1 MRISVPLACYCGA
14 MDIETTDDIH
24 EQLEDAFGAA
34 TSPSAFADAYRV
46 ERTLKRTPAE
56 VTELVWLRTAAGTEL
71 GPYVRKVISQGS
83 GLGCA
88 YVELFKL
95 QRQGMRFRQLPR
107 IIDCRES
114 GGSLEVL
121 LEYVKGR
128 TLAQVVADT
137 SPGDRDTLARELVPA
152 ICDAVS
158 ELHGALESPLV
169 HRDLTPS
176 NVICPDVRPC
186 SAASPR
192 SASRSCSVAGP
203 LSAARSRSA
212 AGSRPAASSCSA
224 AAPLSAAR
232 SCRPVLI
239 DFGIARVWREGE
251 EADTT
256 HFGTRSYAP
265 PEQYGFGQT
274 DVRSDVYALG
284 MLAFFC
290 LAGREATPA
299 DRECDFACAE
309 VSPAWRGVITK
320 ATSLDPDDR
329 YQSVAEMRDEL
340 PGAAD
345 GRLRMHFGRSG
356 DRSRSLAMT
365 LAEMRE
371 RYVSASVPSFWSVR
385 NVVVCLTAAIILFSC
400 AICLFDEKYY
410 VAGPLWLNVY
420 GFALFFPCM
429 VLVCGWVLLDKRW
442 LFANVGFLR
451 RWGRKRARAVS
462 VGVFVVAWL
471 LLIVFVGICKR

>member
-1 MRISVPLACYCGA
+1 
-14 MDIETTDDIH
+14 MDIETTDGIH
-24 EQLEDAFGAA
+24 EQLEGALGA
-34 TSPSAFADAYRV
+34 GLFSFASADAYRV

-71 GPYVRKVISQGS
+71 GPYVRKVISRES

-95 QRQGMRFRQLPR
+95 QRQGTRFRQLPR

-114 GGSLEVL
+114 AGSLEVL

-128 TLAQVVADT
+128 TLAQVVEDA
-137 SPGDRDTLARELVPA
+137 SPGDRDMLARELIPA

-176 NVICPDVRPC
+176 NVICPDVRSC

-192 SASRSCSVAGP
+192 PASRSC
-203 LSAARSRSA
+203 
-212 AGSRPAASSCSA
+212 C
-224 AAPLSAAR
+224 
-232 SCRPVLI
+232 PVLI

-284 MLAFFC
+284 MLTFFC
-290 LAGREATPA
+290 LTGREATPA

-309 VSPAWRGVITK
+309 VSPTWRGVITK

-329 YQSVAEMRDEL
+329 YQSVAEMRDAL
-340 PGAAD
+340 PGVAD
-345 GRLRMHFGRSG
+345 GRLCKHSGKPG

-365 LAEMRE
+365 LTEMRE
-371 RYVSASVPSFWSVR
+371 RYLSASVPSFWSAR
-385 NVVVCLTAAIILFSC
+385 NVLVCLAAAFILFAC

-442 LFANVGFLR
+442 LFANIGFLR
-451 RWGRKRARAVS
+451 RWGRKRARAVNA
-462 VGVFVVAWL
+462 GVFVVAWL
-471 LLIVFVGICKR
+471 LLIVFVGICRR

>member
-1 MRISVPLACYCGA
+1 
-14 MDIETTDDIH
+14 MDIETTDGIH
-24 EQLEDAFGAA
+24 EQLEGALGA
-34 TSPSAFADAYRV
+34 GLFSSASADAYRV

-71 GPYVRKVISQGS
+71 GPYVRKVISRES

-114 GGSLEVL
+114 ADSLEVL

-128 TLAQVVADT
+128 TLAQVVEDA
-137 SPGDRDTLARELVPA
+137 SPGDRDMLARELIPA

-176 NVICPDVRPC
+176 NVICPDVR
-186 SAASPR
+186 
-192 SASRSCSVAGP
+192 SC
-203 LSAARSRSA
+203 SA
-212 AGSRPAASSCSA
+212 AGSRPAARSCSA
-224 AAPLSAAR
+224 ASSGRAAS
-232 SCRPVLI
+232 SCCPVLI

-284 MLAFFC
+284 MLTFFC
-290 LAGREATPA
+290 LTGREATPA

-329 YQSVAEMRDEL
+329 YQSVAEMRDAL
-340 PGAAD
+340 PGVAD
-345 GRLRMHFGRSG
+345 GRLCKHSGRPE

-371 RYVSASVPSFWSVR
+371 RYLSASVPSFWSMW
-385 NVVVCLTAAIILFSC
+385 NVLVCLAAAIILFAC

-442 LFANVGFLR
+442 LFANVGVLR
-451 RWGRKRARAVS
+451 RCGRKRARAVS

-471 LLIVFVGICKR
+471 LLIVFVGICRR

>member
-1 MRISVPLACYCGA
+1 
-14 MDIETTDDIH
+14 MDIETTDGIH
-24 EQLEDAFGAA
+24 EQLEGALGA
-34 TSPSAFADAYRV
+34 GLFSSASADAYRV

-71 GPYVRKVISQGS
+71 GPYVRKVISRES

-114 GGSLEVL
+114 VGSLEVL
-121 LEYVKGR
+121 LEYVRGR
-128 TLAQVVADT
+128 TLAQVVAGA
-137 SPGDRDTLARELVPA
+137 SPAGRDMLARELIPA

-176 NVICPDVRPC
+176 NVICPDVR
-186 SAASPR
+186 
-192 SASRSCSVAGP
+192 SC
-203 LSAARSRSA
+203 SA
-212 AGSRPAASSCSA
+212 AGSRPAARSCSA
-224 AAPLSAAR
+224 AGSGRAAS
-232 SCRPVLI
+232 SCCPVLI

-284 MLAFFC
+284 MLTFFC
-290 LAGREATPA
+290 LTGREATPA

-329 YQSVAEMRDEL
+329 YQSVAEMRDAL

-356 DRSRSLAMT
+356 DRSRSLAMM

-371 RYVSASVPSFWSVR
+371 RYLSASVPSFWSMW
-385 NVVVCLTAAIILFSC
+385 NVLVCLTAAIILFSC
-400 AICLFDEKYY
+400 AICLLDEKYY
-410 VAGPLWLNVY
+410 IAAPLWLNVY

-442 LFANVGFLR
+442 LFANIGFLR

-462 VGVFVVAWL
+462 AGIFVVAWL
-471 LLIVFVGICKR
+471 LLVAFVGICRR

>member
-1 MRISVPLACYCGA
+1 

-24 EQLEDAFGAA
+24 EQLEDALGVAV
-34 TSPSAFADAYRV
+34 SPSASADAYRV

-71 GPYVRKVISQGS
+71 GPYVRKVISRES

-88 YVELFKL
+88 YIELFGL

-107 IIDCRES
+107 IVDCREND
-114 GGSLEVL
+114 GFLEVL

-137 SPGDRDTLARELVPA
+137 SPADRDMLARELIPA

-169 HRDLTPS
+169 HRDLTPN
-176 NVICPDVRPC
+176 NVVCPDVHLC
-186 SAASPR
+186 
-192 SASRSCSVAGP
+192 
-203 LSAARSRSA
+203 SA
-212 AGSRPAASSCSA
+212 AGSRPAARPCSSAS
-224 AAPLSAAR
+224 PLSATR
-232 SCRPVLI
+232 SCCPVLI

-290 LAGREATPA
+290 LTGREATPA
-299 DRECDFACAE
+299 DRECGFACAE

-329 YQSVAEMRDEL
+329 YQSVAEMRDAL
-340 PGAAD
+340 PGVAD
-345 GRLRMHFGRSG
+345 GRLRMHFGRPG

-365 LAEMRE
+365 LAEIRE
-371 RYVSASVPSFWSVR
+371 RYLSASVPSFWSVR
-385 NVVVCLTAAIILFSC
+385 NVLVCLAAAIILFAC

-410 VAGPLWLNVY
+410 VAGPFWLNVY

-442 LFANVGFLR
+442 LFANVGILR

-471 LLIVFVGICKR
+471 LLIVFVGICRR

>member
-1 MRISVPLACYCGA
+1 MRISVPLACYCGE
-14 MDIETTDDIH
+14 MDIETTDGIH
-24 EQLEDAFGAA
+24 EQLEGALGA
-34 TSPSAFADAYRV
+34 GLFSSAPADAYRV

-71 GPYVRKVISQGS
+71 GPYVRKVISRGS

-114 GGSLEVL
+114 AGSLEVL

-128 TLAQVVADT
+128 TLAQVVEDA
-137 SPGDRDTLARELVPA
+137 SPGDRDILARELIPA

-176 NVICPDVRPC
+176 NVICPDVRSC

-192 SASRSCSVAGP
+192 AASHSCS
-203 LSAARSRSA
+203 AASSGR
-212 AGSRPAASSCSA
+212 AASSC
-224 AAPLSAAR
+224 
-232 SCRPVLI
+232 CPVLI
-239 DFGIARVWREGE
+239 DFGIARMWHEGE

-290 LAGREATPA
+290 LTGREATPA
-299 DRECDFACAE
+299 DRECGFACAE
-309 VSPAWRGVITK
+309 VSPAWRSVITK

-329 YQSVAEMRDEL
+329 YQSAAEMRDAL
-340 PGAAD
+340 PGVAD
-345 GRLRMHFGRSG
+345 GRVGLQFGRSE

-371 RYVSASVPSFWSVR
+371 RNISASVPSFWSVR
-385 NVVVCLTAAIILFSC
+385 NVFVCLTATIILFAC

-410 VAGPLWLNVY
+410 IAGPFWLNVY

-442 LFANVGFLR
+442 LFANIGFLR

-462 VGVFVVAWL
+462 IGVFVVAWL
-471 LLIVFVGICKR
+471 LLVVFVGICRR

>member
-1 MRISVPLACYCGA
+1 
-14 MDIETTDDIH
+14 MDIETTDGIH
-24 EQLEDAFGAA
+24 EQLEGALGA
-34 TSPSAFADAYRV
+34 GLFSSAPADAYRV

-71 GPYVRKVISQGS
+71 GPYVRKVISRGS

-114 GGSLEVL
+114 AGSLEVL

-128 TLAQVVADT
+128 TLAQVVAGA
-137 SPGDRDTLARELVPA
+137 SPGDRDILARELIPA

-176 NVICPDVRPC
+176 NVICPDL
-186 SAASPR
+186 
-192 SASRSCSVAGP
+192 RSC
-203 LSAARSRSA
+203 SA
-212 AGSRPAASSCSA
+212 AGSGRAVSSC
-224 AAPLSAAR
+224 
-232 SCRPVLI
+232 CPVLI

-290 LAGREATPA
+290 LTGREATPA
-299 DRECDFACAE
+299 DRECGFACAE
-309 VSPAWRGVITK
+309 VSPAWRSVITK

-329 YQSVAEMRDEL
+329 YQSAAEMRDVL
-340 PGAAD
+340 PGVAD
-345 GRLRMHFGRSG
+345 GRLCKHSGKPG

-365 LAEMRE
+365 LTEMRE
-371 RYVSASVPSFWSVR
+371 RYLSASVPSFWSAR
-385 NVVVCLTAAIILFSC
+385 NVLVCLAAAFILFAC

-442 LFANVGFLR
+442 LFANVGILR

-471 LLIVFVGICKR
+471 LLIVFVGICRR

>member
-1 MRISVPLACYCGA
+1 
-14 MDIETTDDIH
+14 MDIETTDGIH
-24 EQLEDAFGAA
+24 EQLEGAFGAGLF
-34 TSPSAFADAYRV
+34 SSAPADAYRV

-107 IIDCRES
+107 IIDCLES

-128 TLAQVVADT
+128 TLAQVVAGA
-137 SPGDRDTLARELVPA
+137 SPGDRDMLARDLIPS

-176 NVICPDVRPC
+176 NVICPDVR
-186 SAASPR
+186 
-192 SASRSCSVAGP
+192 
-203 LSAARSRSA
+203 SRSA
-212 AGSRPAASSCSA
+212 ASSGRAASSC
-224 AAPLSAAR
+224 
-232 SCRPVLI
+232 CPVLI

-284 MLAFFC
+284 MLTFFC
-290 LAGREATPA
+290 LTGREATPV

-340 PGAAD
+340 PRAAD

-356 DRSRSLAMT
+356 NRSRSLAMT

-371 RYVSASVPSFWSVR
+371 RYVSASMPSFWSVR
-385 NVVVCLTAAIILFSC
+385 NVFVCLAAAIILFSC
-400 AICLFDEKYY
+400 AVCLFDEKYY

-442 LFANVGFLR
+442 LFSNIVFLR

-462 VGVFVVAWL
+462 AGVFVVAWL
-471 LLIVFVGICKR
+471 LLVVFVGICRR

>member
-1 MRISVPLACYCGA
+1 

-24 EQLEDAFGAA
+24 EQLEDALGAA
-34 TSPSAFADAYRV
+34 ASPSASADAYRV

-71 GPYVRKVISQGS
+71 GPYVRKVISRES
-83 GLGCA
+83 GLGRA
-88 YVELFKL
+88 YVELFRL
-95 QRQGMRFRQLPR
+95 QSQGMRFRQLPR
-107 IIDCRES
+107 IVDCRES
-114 GGSLEVL
+114 AGSLEVL

-137 SPGDRDTLARELVPA
+137 SPGDRDMLARELIPA

-169 HRDLTPS
+169 HRDLTPG
-176 NVICPDVRPC
+176 NVICPDVRSC

-192 SASRSCSVAGP
+192 P
-203 LSAARSRSA
+203 AARSYSA
-212 AGSRPAASSCSA
+212 ADSRPAACSRSAMSLSPAACSCSA
-224 AAPLSAAR
+224 ASPLSATR
-232 SCRPVLI
+232 SCCPVLI

-299 DRECDFACAE
+299 DRECCFACAE
-309 VSPAWRGVITK
+309 VSPAWRSVISK

-329 YQSVAEMRDEL
+329 YQSAAEMHDVL

-345 GRLRMHFGRSG
+345 GRLYKYSGRPE
-356 DRSRSLAMT
+356 DRSRSLAMAF
-365 LAEMRE
+365 AEMRE
-371 RYVSASVPSFWSVR
+371 RYLSASVPSFWSAR
-385 NVVVCLTAAIILFSC
+385 NVLVCLAAAIILFAC
-400 AICLFDEKYY
+400 AICLFDEKSY

-420 GFALFFPCM
+420 GLALFFPCM
-429 VLVCGWVLLDKRW
+429 VLVCGWALLDKRW
-442 LFANVGFLR
+442 LFANVGILR
-451 RWGRKRARAVS
+451 RCGRKRARAVS
-462 VGVFVVAWL
+462 AGVFVVAWL
-471 LLIVFVGICKR
+471 LLIVFVGICRW

>member
-1 MRISVPLACYCGA
+1 

-24 EQLEDAFGAA
+24 EQLEGALDAGLF
-34 TSPSAFADAYRV
+34 SSASADAYRV

-56 VTELVWLRTAAGTEL
+56 VTELVWLRTATGTEL
-71 GPYVRKVISQGS
+71 GPYVRKVISRES

-88 YVELFKL
+88 YVELFRL

-107 IIDCRES
+107 IVDCREND
-114 GGSLEVL
+114 GSLEVL

-137 SPGDRDTLARELVPA
+137 SPGDRDMLARELIPA

-176 NVICPDVRPC
+176 NVICPAARPC

-192 SASRSCSVAGP
+192 P
-203 LSAARSRSA
+203 
-212 AGSRPAASSCSA
+212 
-224 AAPLSAAR
+224 AAR
-232 SCRPVLI
+232 SCSPANSRPDARSCCPVLI

-274 DVRSDVYALG
+274 DARSDVYALG

-299 DRECDFACAE
+299 DRGCSFACAE
-309 VSPAWRGVITK
+309 VSPAWRSVITK

-329 YQSVAEMRDEL
+329 YQSAAEMRDAL
-340 PGAAD
+340 PGVAV
-345 GRLRMHFGRSG
+345 GRLCKHSGRPEG
-356 DRSRSLAMT
+356 RSRSLVMT

-371 RYVSASVPSFWSVR
+371 RYLSASVPSFWSAR
-385 NVVVCLTAAIILFSC
+385 NVLICLAAAIILFAC

-410 VAGPLWLNVY
+410 VAGPFWLNVY

-471 LLIVFVGICKR
+471 LLIVFVGICRR

>member
-1 MRISVPLACYCGA
+1 MRISVPLACYCGD
-14 MDIETTDDIH
+14 MDIETTDGIH
-24 EQLEDAFGAA
+24 EQLEGALGA
-34 TSPSAFADAYRV
+34 GLFSSAPADAYRV

-71 GPYVRKVISQGS
+71 GPYVRKVISRES

-88 YVELFKL
+88 YVELFGL
-95 QRQGMRFRQLPR
+95 QRQGVRFRQLPR
-107 IIDCRES
+107 IIDCCEN

-121 LEYVKGR
+121 LEYVERR
-128 TLAQVVADT
+128 TLAQVVEDAL
-137 SPGDRDTLARELVPA
+137 PGDRDMLARELIPA

-176 NVICPDVRPC
+176 NVICPDTRPRSAAGSC

-192 SASRSCSVAGP
+192 PASRSC
-203 LSAARSRSA
+203 
-212 AGSRPAASSCSA
+212 C
-224 AAPLSAAR
+224 
-232 SCRPVLI
+232 PVLI

-284 MLAFFC
+284 MLTFFC
-290 LAGREATPA
+290 LTGREAIPA

-329 YQSVAEMRDEL
+329 YQSVAEMRDAL
-340 PGAAD
+340 PGVAE
-345 GRLRMHFGRSG
+345 GRLYKHSG
-356 DRSRSLAMT
+356 KPGDWSRSLAMT
-365 LAEMRE
+365 LTEMRE
-371 RYVSASVPSFWSVR
+371 RYLSVSVSSFWSVR
-385 NVVVCLTAAIILFSC
+385 NVLVCLAAAIILFSC
-400 AICLFDEKYY
+400 AICLLDEKYY

-442 LFANVGFLR
+442 LFANIGFLR

-462 VGVFVVAWL
+462 VRVFVVAWL
-471 LLIVFVGICKR
+471 LLIVFVGICRR

>member
-1 MRISVPLACYCGA
+1 M
-14 MDIETTDDIH
+14 
-24 EQLEDAFGAA
+24 
-34 TSPSAFADAYRV
+34 
-46 ERTLKRTPAE
+46 
-56 VTELVWLRTAAGTEL
+56 
-71 GPYVRKVISQGS
+71 RKVISRES

-88 YVELFKL
+88 YVELFGL

-107 IIDCRES
+107 IIDCREN
-114 GGSLEVL
+114 GGSLDVL

-128 TLAQVVADT
+128 TLAQVVEDA
-137 SPGDRDTLARELVPA
+137 SPGDRDMLARELIPA

-176 NVICPDVRPC
+176 NIICPDVRSC

-192 SASRSCSVAGP
+192 AASHSCS
-203 LSAARSRSA
+203 AASSGR
-212 AGSRPAASSCSA
+212 AASSC
-224 AAPLSAAR
+224 
-232 SCRPVLI
+232 CPVLI
-239 DFGIARVWREGE
+239 DFGIARVWHEGE

-290 LAGREATPA
+290 LTGREATPA
-299 DRECDFACAE
+299 DRECGFACAE
-309 VSPAWRGVITK
+309 VSPAWRSVITK

-329 YQSVAEMRDEL
+329 YQSAAEMRDAL
-340 PGAAD
+340 PGVAD
-345 GRLRMHFGRSG
+345 GRLCMHFGRSE

-371 RYVSASVPSFWSVR
+371 RYISASVPSFWSVR
-385 NVVVCLTAAIILFSC
+385 NVFVCLTAAIILFAC

-410 VAGPLWLNVY
+410 IAGPLWLNVY

-442 LFANVGFLR
+442 LFANIGFLR

-462 VGVFVVAWL
+462 AGVFVVAWL
-471 LLIVFVGICKR
+471 LLVVFVGICRR

>member
-1 MRISVPLACYCGA
+1 MRISVPLARYCEDMG
-14 MDIETTDDIH
+14 IETTDGIH
-24 EQLEDAFGAA
+24 EQLEGALGA
-34 TSPSAFADAYRV
+34 GLFSSAPADAYRV

-71 GPYVRKVISQGS
+71 GPYVRKVISRGS

-114 GGSLEVL
+114 AGSLEVL

-128 TLAQVVADT
+128 TLAQVVAGA
-137 SPGDRDTLARELVPA
+137 SPGDRDMLARELIPA

-176 NVICPDVRPC
+176 NVICPDTRPRSAAGSC

-192 SASRSCSVAGP
+192 SAAG
-203 LSAARSRSA
+203 
-212 AGSRPAASSCSA
+212 SCSA
-224 AAPLSAAR
+224 ASPRPASR
-232 SCRPVLI
+232 SCCPVLI

-284 MLAFFC
+284 MLTFFC
-290 LAGREATPA
+290 LTGREATPA

-320 ATSLDPDDR
+320 ATSLDPNDR
-329 YQSVAEMRDEL
+329 YQSVAEMRDAL

-345 GRLRMHFGRSG
+345 GRLRMHFGRPG
-356 DRSRSLAMT
+356 DWSRSLAMT

-371 RYVSASVPSFWSVR
+371 RYISASVPSFWSAR
-385 NVVVCLTAAIILFSC
+385 NVLVCLAAAFVLFAC

-410 VAGPLWLNVY
+410 IAGPLWLNVY
-420 GFALFFPCM
+420 GLALFFPCM

-442 LFANVGFLR
+442 LFANIGFLR

-471 LLIVFVGICKR
+471 LLIVFVGICRR

>member
-1 MRISVPLACYCGA
+1 MRISVPLACYCGD

-24 EQLEDAFGAA
+24 EQLEDALGAA
-34 TSPSAFADAYRV
+34 VSPSASADAYRV

-71 GPYVRKVISQGS
+71 GPCVRKVISRES

-88 YVELFKL
+88 YIELFKL

-107 IIDCRES
+107 IVDCREND
-114 GGSLEVL
+114 GFLEVL

-137 SPGDRDTLARELVPA
+137 SPADRDMLARELIPA

-169 HRDLTPS
+169 HRDLTPN
-176 NVICPDVRPC
+176 NVVCPDVHLC
-186 SAASPR
+186 
-192 SASRSCSVAGP
+192 
-203 LSAARSRSA
+203 SA
-212 AGSRPAASSCSA
+212 AGSRPAARSCSA
-224 AAPLSAAR
+224 AGSRPAAR
-232 SCRPVLI
+232 QCCPVLI

-299 DRECDFACAE
+299 DRECGFACAE
-309 VSPAWRGVITK
+309 VSPAWRSVITK

-329 YQSVAEMRDEL
+329 YQSAAEMRDAL
-340 PGAAD
+340 PGAAN
-345 GRLRMHFGRSG
+345 GCLRIHSERPGG
-356 DRSRSLAMT
+356 RSRSLAMT

-371 RYVSASVPSFWSVR
+371 RYLSASVPSFWSAR
-385 NVVVCLTAAIILFSC
+385 NVLICFAAAIILFAC

-442 LFANVGFLR
+442 LFANVGILR
-451 RWGRKRARAVS
+451 RWGRERARAVS

-471 LLIVFVGICKR
+471 LLIVFVGICGR

>member
-1 MRISVPLACYCGA
+1 MRISVPLACYCGD
-14 MDIETTDDIH
+14 MDIETTDGIH
-24 EQLEDAFGAA
+24 EQLEGALGA
-34 TSPSAFADAYRV
+34 GLFSSAPADAYRV

-71 GPYVRKVISQGS
+71 GPYVRKVISRGS

-114 GGSLEVL
+114 AGSLEVL

-128 TLAQVVADT
+128 TLAQVVEDA
-137 SPGDRDTLARELVPA
+137 SPGDRDILARELIPA

-176 NVICPDVRPC
+176 NVICPDVRSC

-192 SASRSCSVAGP
+192 AASHSCS
-203 LSAARSRSA
+203 AASSGR
-212 AGSRPAASSCSA
+212 AASSC
-224 AAPLSAAR
+224 
-232 SCRPVLI
+232 CPVLI
-239 DFGIARVWREGE
+239 DFGIARMWHEGE

-290 LAGREATPA
+290 LTGREATPA
-299 DRECDFACAE
+299 DRECGFACAE
-309 VSPAWRGVITK
+309 VSPAWRSVITK

-329 YQSVAEMRDEL
+329 YQSAAEMRDAL
-340 PGAAD
+340 PGVAD
-345 GRLRMHFGRSG
+345 GRLCMHFGRSE

-371 RYVSASVPSFWSVR
+371 RNISASVPSFWSVR
-385 NVVVCLTAAIILFSC
+385 NVFVCLTATIILFAC

-410 VAGPLWLNVY
+410 IAGPFWLNVY

-442 LFANVGFLR
+442 LFANIGFLR

-462 VGVFVVAWL
+462 IGVFVVAWL
-471 LLIVFVGICKR
+471 LLVVFVGICRR

>member
-1 MRISVPLACYCGA
+1 
-14 MDIETTDDIH
+14 MDIETTDGIH
-24 EQLEDAFGAA
+24 EQLEGALGA
-34 TSPSAFADAYRV
+34 VLLSSASADAYRV

-56 VTELVWLRTAAGTEL
+56 VTKLVWLRTAAGTEL
-71 GPYVRKVISQGS
+71 GPYVRKVISRGS

-95 QRQGMRFRQLPR
+95 QRQGMRFHQLPR
-107 IIDCRES
+107 IIDCCEN

-128 TLAQVVADT
+128 TLAQVVEDA
-137 SPGDRDTLARELVPA
+137 SPGDRDMLARELIPA

-176 NVICPDVRPC
+176 NVICPD
-186 SAASPR
+186 
-192 SASRSCSVAGP
+192 
-203 LSAARSRSA
+203 ARSRSA
-212 AGSRPAASSCSA
+212 AGSRSAACSRSAASPGSASRSCSA
-224 AAPLSAAR
+224 ASPRAASRSCSAASSGR
-232 SCRPVLI
+232 AASSYCPVLI

-290 LAGREATPA
+290 LTGREATPA

-309 VSPAWRGVITK
+309 VSPAWRGVIIK

-329 YQSVAEMRDEL
+329 YQSATEMRDAL
-340 PGAAD
+340 PGVAD
-345 GRLRMHFGRSG
+345 GRLCKHSGKPG

-371 RYVSASVPSFWSVR
+371 RYLSASVPSFWSVR
-385 NVVVCLTAAIILFSC
+385 NVFVCLTAAIILLSC
-400 AICLFDEKYY
+400 AICLLDEKYY

-442 LFANVGFLR
+442 LFANVGILR

-471 LLIVFVGICKR
+471 LLIVFVGICRR

>member
-1 MRISVPLACYCGA
+1 

-24 EQLEDAFGAA
+24 EQLEDALGAA
-34 TSPSAFADAYRV
+34 VSPSASADAYRV

-71 GPYVRKVISQGS
+71 GPYVRKVISRES

-107 IIDCRES
+107 IVDCRES

-137 SPGDRDTLARELVPA
+137 SPADRDMLARELIPA

-169 HRDLTPS
+169 HRNLTPN
-176 NVICPDVRPC
+176 NVVCPDVHLC
-186 SAASPR
+186 
-192 SASRSCSVAGP
+192 
-203 LSAARSRSA
+203 SA
-212 AGSRPAASSCSA
+212 AGSRPAARSCSA
-224 AAPLSAAR
+224 AGSRPAARPCSSASPLSATR
-232 SCRPVLI
+232 SCCPVLI

-290 LAGREATPA
+290 LTGREATPA
-299 DRECDFACAE
+299 DRECGFACAE

-329 YQSVAEMRDEL
+329 YQSVAEMRDAL
-340 PGAAD
+340 SGVAD
-345 GRLRMHFGRSG
+345 GRLRMHFGRPG

-365 LAEMRE
+365 LAEIRE
-371 RYVSASVPSFWSVR
+371 RYLSASVPSFWSVR
-385 NVVVCLTAAIILFSC
+385 NVLVCLAAAIILFAC
-400 AICLFDEKYY
+400 AICLFDEEYY

-442 LFANVGFLR
+442 LFANVGILR
-451 RWGRKRARAVS
+451 CWGRERARAVS

-471 LLIVFVGICKR
+471 LLIVFVGICRR

>member
-1 MRISVPLACYCGA
+1 

-24 EQLEDAFGAA
+24 EQLEGALGA
-34 TSPSAFADAYRV
+34 GLFSSVPADAYRV
-46 ERTLKRTPAE
+46 ERTLKCTPAE

-71 GPYVRKVISQGS
+71 GPYVRKVISRGS

-128 TLAQVVADT
+128 TLAQVVADA
-137 SPGDRDTLARELVPA
+137 SPGDRDMLARELIPA
-152 ICDAVS
+152 ICNAVS
-158 ELHGALESPLV
+158 ELHGALDSPLV

-176 NVICPDVRPC
+176 NVICPDVR
-186 SAASPR
+186 
-192 SASRSCSVAGP
+192 
-203 LSAARSRSA
+203 SRSA
-212 AGSRPAASSCSA
+212 AGSRPAMRSRSA
-224 AAPLSAAR
+224 ASPRPASR
-232 SCRPVLI
+232 SCCPVLI

-284 MLAFFC
+284 MLTFFC
-290 LAGREATPA
+290 LTGREATPV

-320 ATSLDPDDR
+320 ATSLYPDDR
-329 YQSVAEMRDEL
+329 YQSVAEMRDAL
-340 PGAAD
+340 PGAVD
-345 GRLRMHFGRSG
+345 GRLCRHSGKPG
-356 DRSRSLAMT
+356 DRSRSLAIT

-371 RYVSASVPSFWSVR
+371 RYLSASVPSFWSVR
-385 NVVVCLTAAIILFSC
+385 NVFVCLTAAIILFSC
-400 AICLFDEKYY
+400 AVCLFDEKYY

-442 LFANVGFLR
+442 LFANIGFLR

-462 VGVFVVAWL
+462 AGVFVVAWL
-471 LLIVFVGICKR
+471 LLVVFVGICRR

>member
-1 MRISVPLACYCGA
+1 
-14 MDIETTDDIH
+14 MDIETTDDMH
-24 EQLEDAFGAA
+24 EQLEDALGAA
-34 TSPSAFADAYRV
+34 VSPSASADAYRV

-71 GPYVRKVISQGS
+71 GPYVRKVISRES

-88 YVELFKL
+88 YIELFGL

-107 IIDCRES
+107 IVDCRES

-137 SPGDRDTLARELVPA
+137 SPADRDMLARELIPA

-169 HRDLTPS
+169 HRDLTPN
-176 NVICPDVRPC
+176 NVVCPDVHLC
-186 SAASPR
+186 
-192 SASRSCSVAGP
+192 
-203 LSAARSRSA
+203 SA
-212 AGSRPAASSCSA
+212 AGSRPAARSCSA
-224 AAPLSAAR
+224 AGSRPAAR
-232 SCRPVLI
+232 QCCPVLI

-299 DRECDFACAE
+299 DRECGFACAE
-309 VSPAWRGVITK
+309 VSPAWRSVITK
-320 ATSLDPDDR
+320 TTSLDPDDR
-329 YQSVAEMRDEL
+329 YQSAAEMRDAL
-340 PGAAD
+340 PGAAN
-345 GRLRMHFGRSG
+345 GCLRIHSERPGG
-356 DRSRSLAMT
+356 RSRSLAMT

-371 RYVSASVPSFWSVR
+371 RYLSASVPSFWSVR
-385 NVVVCLTAAIILFSC
+385 NVLVCLAAAIILFAC

-442 LFANVGFLR
+442 LFANVGILR
-451 RWGRKRARAVS
+451 RWGRERARAVS

-471 LLIVFVGICKR
+471 LLIVFVGICRR

>member
-1 MRISVPLACYCGA
+1 
-14 MDIETTDDIH
+14 MDIETTDGIH
-24 EQLEDAFGAA
+24 EQLEGALGA
-34 TSPSAFADAYRV
+34 GLFSSAPADAYRV

-114 GGSLEVL
+114 ASSLEVL

-128 TLAQVVADT
+128 TLAQVVAGA

-176 NVICPDVRPC
+176 NVICPDI
-186 SAASPR
+186 
-192 SASRSCSVAGP
+192 
-203 LSAARSRSA
+203 RSRSA
-212 AGSRPAASSCSA
+212 AGLRPAACSCSAASSGRAASSC
-224 AAPLSAAR
+224 
-232 SCRPVLI
+232 CPVLI

-284 MLAFFC
+284 MLTFFC
-290 LAGREATPA
+290 LTGREATPV

-329 YQSVAEMRDEL
+329 YQSVAEMRDAL
-340 PGAAD
+340 PGAVD
-345 GRLRMHFGRSG
+345 GRLCRHSGKPG
-356 DRSRSLAMT
+356 DRSRSLAIT

-371 RYVSASVPSFWSVR
+371 RYLSASVPSFWSVR
-385 NVVVCLTAAIILFSC
+385 NVFVCLTSAIILFSC

-442 LFANVGFLR
+442 LFANIGFLR

-462 VGVFVVAWL
+462 AGVFVVAWL
-471 LLIVFVGICKR
+471 LLVVFVGICRR

>member
-1 MRISVPLACYCGA
+1 

-24 EQLEDAFGAA
+24 EQLKDVFGAA
-34 TSPSAFADAYRV
+34 TSPSASADAYRV

-88 YVELFKL
+88 YVELFGL
-95 QRQGMRFRQLPR
+95 QRQGMRFCQLPR
-107 IIDCRES
+107 IVDCREN

-128 TLAQVVADT
+128 TLAQVVADA
-137 SPGDRDTLARELVPA
+137 SPGNRDTLARELVPA

-192 SASRSCSVAGP
+192 PAVRSRSAASPRSASRSC
-203 LSAARSRSA
+203 
-212 AGSRPAASSCSA
+212 C
-224 AAPLSAAR
+224 
-232 SCRPVLI
+232 PVLI

-284 MLAFFC
+284 MLTFFC
-290 LAGREATPA
+290 LTGREATPA
-299 DRECDFACAE
+299 DRECGFACAE
-309 VSPAWRGVITK
+309 VSPAWRSVITK
-320 ATSLDPDDR
+320 ATFLDPDGR

-385 NVVVCLTAAIILFSC
+385 NVFVCLTAAIILF
-400 AICLFDEKYY
+400 
-410 VAGPLWLNVY
+410 
-420 GFALFFPCM
+420 
-429 VLVCGWVLLDKRW
+429 
-442 LFANVGFLR
+442 FLR
-451 RWGRKRARAVS
+451 DLPV
-462 VGVFVVAWL
+462 
-471 LLIVFVGICKR
+471 

>member
-1 MRISVPLACYCGA
+1 
-14 MDIETTDDIH
+14 MDIETTDSIH
-24 EQLEDAFGAA
+24 EQLEGALGA
-34 TSPSAFADAYRV
+34 GLFSSASADAYRV

-71 GPYVRKVISQGS
+71 GPYVRKVISRES

-114 GGSLEVL
+114 VGSLEVL
-121 LEYVKGR
+121 LEYVRGR
-128 TLAQVVADT
+128 TLAQVVAGA
-137 SPGDRDTLARELVPA
+137 SPAGRDMLARELIPA

-176 NVICPDVRPC
+176 NVICPDVRSC

-192 SASRSCSVAGP
+192 PASRSC
-203 LSAARSRSA
+203 
-212 AGSRPAASSCSA
+212 C
-224 AAPLSAAR
+224 
-232 SCRPVLI
+232 PVLI

-290 LAGREATPA
+290 LTGREATPA
-299 DRECDFACAE
+299 DRECGFACAE
-309 VSPAWRGVITK
+309 VSPAWHSVITK

-329 YQSVAEMRDEL
+329 YQSAAEMRDAL
-340 PGAAD
+340 PGVAD
-345 GRLRMHFGRSG
+345 GRLRMHSG
-356 DRSRSLAMT
+356 KPGDWSRSLAMT
-365 LAEMRE
+365 LTELRE
-371 RYVSASVPSFWSVR
+371 RYLSASVPSFWSVR
-385 NVVVCLTAAIILFSC
+385 NVFVCLTVAIILF
-400 AICLFDEKYY
+400 
-410 VAGPLWLNVY
+410 
-420 GFALFFPCM
+420 
-429 VLVCGWVLLDKRW
+429 
-442 LFANVGFLR
+442 FLR
-451 RWGRKRARAVS
+451 DLPA
-462 VGVFVVAWL
+462 
-471 LLIVFVGICKR
+471 

>member
-1 MRISVPLACYCGA
+1 
-14 MDIETTDDIH
+14 MDIETTDGIH
-24 EQLEDAFGAA
+24 EQLEGALGA
-34 TSPSAFADAYRV
+34 GLFSSTPADAYRV

-71 GPYVRKVISQGS
+71 GPYVRKVISRES

-88 YVELFKL
+88 YVELFGL

-107 IIDCRES
+107 IVDCREN

-128 TLAQVVADT
+128 TLAQVVEDA
-137 SPGDRDTLARELVPA
+137 SPGDRDMLARELIPA

-176 NVICPDVRPC
+176 NVICPDVRP
-186 SAASPR
+186 
-192 SASRSCSVAGP
+192 
-203 LSAARSRSA
+203 RSA
-212 AGSRPAASSCSA
+212 AGSRSA
-224 AAPLSAAR
+224 AC
-232 SCRPVLI
+232 SCCPVLI

-274 DVRSDVYALG
+274 DVRSDIYALG

-290 LAGREATPA
+290 LTGREATPA
-299 DRECDFACAE
+299 DRECGFACAE
-309 VSPAWRGVITK
+309 VSPAWRSVITK

-329 YQSVAEMRDEL
+329 YQSVAEMRDAL
-340 PGAAD
+340 PRVAD
-345 GRLRMHFGRSG
+345 GRLRMHFGRPG
-356 DRSRSLAMT
+356 DWSRSLAMT

-371 RYVSASVPSFWSVR
+371 RYLSASVPSFWSAR
-385 NVVVCLTAAIILFSC
+385 NVLVCLAAAIILFAC

-429 VLVCGWVLLDKRW
+429 VLVCAWVLLDKRW
-442 LFANVGFLR
+442 LFANVGILW

>member
-1 MRISVPLACYCGA
+1 MASGMRISVPLACYCGD

-24 EQLEDAFGAA
+24 EQLEDALGAA
-34 TSPSAFADAYRV
+34 ASPSASADAYRV

-56 VTELVWLRTAAGTEL
+56 ATELVWLRTAAGTEL
-71 GPYVRKVISQGS
+71 GPYVRKVISRES

-88 YVELFKL
+88 YVELFGL

-107 IIDCRES
+107 IIDCREN

-137 SPGDRDTLARELVPA
+137 LPADRDMLARELIPA

-176 NVICPDVRPC
+176 NVICPDIRPC
-186 SAASPR
+186 SAA
-192 SASRSCSVAGP
+192 RSCSVAG
-203 LSAARSRSA
+203 
-212 AGSRPAASSCSA
+212 SRPAARPC
-224 AAPLSAAR
+224 
-232 SCRPVLI
+232 CPVLI
-239 DFGIARVWREGE
+239 DFGIARVWRAGE

-299 DRECDFACAE
+299 DRECGFVCAE
-309 VSPAWRGVITK
+309 VSPVWRGVISK

-329 YQSVAEMRDEL
+329 YQSAAEMRDAL

-345 GRLRMHFGRSG
+345 GRLRMHSGRPE
-356 DRSRSLAMT
+356 DRSRSLVMT

-371 RYVSASVPSFWSVR
+371 RYLSASVPSFWSV
-385 NVVVCLTAAIILFSC
+385 
-400 AICLFDEKYY
+400 
-410 VAGPLWLNVY
+410 
-420 GFALFFPCM
+420 
-429 VLVCGWVLLDKRW
+429 
-442 LFANVGFLR
+442 
-451 RWGRKRARAVS
+451 
-462 VGVFVVAWL
+462 
-471 LLIVFVGICKR
+471 

>member
-1 MRISVPLACYCGA
+1 
-14 MDIETTDDIH
+14 MDIETTDGIH
-24 EQLEDAFGAA
+24 EQLEGAFGAGLF
-34 TSPSAFADAYRV
+34 SSAPADAYRV

-71 GPYVRKVISQGS
+71 GPYVRKVISRGS

-95 QRQGMRFRQLPR
+95 QCQGMRFRQLPR
-107 IIDCRES
+107 IVDCREN
-114 GGSLEVL
+114 GDSLEVL

-128 TLAQVVADT
+128 TLAQVVAGA

-186 SAASPR
+186 SAAGLRP
-192 SASRSCSVAGP
+192 AM
-203 LSAARSRSA
+203 RSRSA
-212 AGSRPAASSCSA
+212 ASPRPAS
-224 AAPLSAAR
+224 R
-232 SCRPVLI
+232 SCCPVLI

-251 EADTT
+251 EVDTT

-284 MLAFFC
+284 MLTFFC
-290 LAGREATPA
+290 LTGREATPV

-329 YQSVAEMRDEL
+329 YQSVAEMRDAL

-356 DRSRSLAMT
+356 NRSRSLAMT

-385 NVVVCLTAAIILFSC
+385 NVFVCLAAAIILFSC

-442 LFANVGFLR
+442 LFANIVFLR

-462 VGVFVVAWL
+462 AGVFVVAWL
-471 LLIVFVGICKR
+471 LLVVFVGICRR

>member
-1 MRISVPLACYCGA
+1 
-14 MDIETTDDIH
+14 MDIETTDGIH
-24 EQLEDAFGAA
+24 EQLEGALGA
-34 TSPSAFADAYRV
+34 GLFSSAPTDAYRV

-71 GPYVRKVISQGS
+71 GPYVRKVISRGS

-107 IIDCRES
+107 IIDCCEN

-128 TLAQVVADT
+128 TLAQVVEDT
-137 SPGDRDTLARELVPA
+137 SPGHRDMLARELIPA

-176 NVICPDVRPC
+176 NVICPDVR
-186 SAASPR
+186 
-192 SASRSCSVAGP
+192 SC
-203 LSAARSRSA
+203 SA
-212 AGSRPAASSCSA
+212 AGSRPAS
-224 AAPLSAAR
+224 R
-232 SCRPVLI
+232 SCCPVLI

-284 MLAFFC
+284 MRTVFC
-290 LAGREATPA
+290 LTGREVTPA
-299 DRECDFACAE
+299 DRKCDFARAE
-309 VSPAWRGVITK
+309 VSPAWRGVIIK

-329 YQSVAEMRDEL
+329 YQSVAEMRDAL

-371 RYVSASVPSFWSVR
+371 RYLSASVPSFWSAR
-385 NVVVCLTAAIILFSC
+385 NVLVCLAAAFVLFAC
-400 AICLFDEKYY
+400 AICLLDEKYY
-410 VAGPLWLNVY
+410 VTGPLWLNVY

-442 LFANVGFLR
+442 LFANIGFLR

-462 VGVFVVAWL
+462 AGVFVVAWL
-471 LLIVFVGICKR
+471 LLIVFVGICRR

>member
-1 MRISVPLACYCGA
+1 
-14 MDIETTDDIH
+14 MDIETTDGIR
-24 EQLEDAFGAA
+24 EQLEGTLGAVLF
-34 TSPSAFADAYRV
+34 SSAPADAYRV

-71 GPYVRKVISQGS
+71 GPYVRKVISRES

-114 GGSLEVL
+114 AGSLEVL
-121 LEYVKGR
+121 LEYVRGR
-128 TLAQVVADT
+128 TLAQVVEDA
-137 SPGDRDTLARELVPA
+137 SPGDRDMLARELIPA

-176 NVICPDVRPC
+176 NVICSDVRPC

-192 SASRSCSVAGP
+192 PASRSC
-203 LSAARSRSA
+203 
-212 AGSRPAASSCSA
+212 C
-224 AAPLSAAR
+224 
-232 SCRPVLI
+232 PVLI

-290 LAGREATPA
+290 LTGREATPA
-299 DRECDFACAE
+299 DRECGFACAE
-309 VSPAWRGVITK
+309 VSPAWRSVITK

-329 YQSVAEMRDEL
+329 YQSAAEMRDAL
-340 PGAAD
+340 PGVAD
-345 GRLRMHFGRSG
+345 GRLCKHSGKPG

-365 LAEMRE
+365 LTEMRE
-371 RYVSASVPSFWSVR
+371 RYLSASVPSFWSAR
-385 NVVVCLTAAIILFSC
+385 NVLVCLAAAFILFAC

-442 LFANVGFLR
+442 LFANVGILR

-471 LLIVFVGICKR
+471 LLIVFVGICRR

>member
-1 MRISVPLACYCGA
+1 

-24 EQLEDAFGAA
+24 EQLEGALDAGLF
-34 TSPSAFADAYRV
+34 SSASVDAYRV

-56 VTELVWLRTAAGTEL
+56 VTELVWLRTATGTEL
-71 GPYVRKVISQGS
+71 GPYVRKVISRES

-88 YVELFKL
+88 YVELFRL
-95 QRQGMRFRQLPR
+95 QRRGMRFRQLPR
-107 IIDCRES
+107 IVDCREN

-121 LEYVKGR
+121 LEYVKGQ

-137 SPGDRDTLARELVPA
+137 SPGDRDMLARELIPA

-186 SAASPR
+186 S
-192 SASRSCSVAGP
+192 SAGSRP
-203 LSAARSRSA
+203 AARPRSA
-212 AGSRPAASSCSA
+212 AGSRPAARPCSA
-224 AAPLSAAR
+224 ASPRPASR
-232 SCRPVLI
+232 SCCPVLI
-239 DFGIARVWREGE
+239 DFGIARAWREGE

-284 MLAFFC
+284 MLTFFC
-290 LAGREATPA
+290 LTGREATPA

-309 VSPAWRGVITK
+309 VSPAWRSVITK

-385 NVVVCLTAAIILFSC
+385 NVLICLAAAIILFAC

-410 VAGPLWLNVY
+410 VAGPFWLNVY

-471 LLIVFVGICKR
+471 LLIVFVGICRR

>member
-1 MRISVPLACYCGA
+1 MRISVPLACYCGD
-14 MDIETTDDIH
+14 MDIETTDGIH
-24 EQLEDAFGAA
+24 EQLEGALGA
-34 TSPSAFADAYRV
+34 VLLSSASADAYRV

-71 GPYVRKVISQGS
+71 GPYVRKVISRES

-107 IIDCRES
+107 IIDCCEN

-128 TLAQVVADT
+128 TLAQVVEDA
-137 SPGDRDTLARELVPA
+137 SPGDRDMLARELIPA

-176 NVICPDVRPC
+176 NVICPDLRSC
-186 SAASPR
+186 SAAS
-192 SASRSCSVAGP
+192 SGC
-203 LSAARSRSA
+203 
-212 AGSRPAASSCSA
+212 AASPC
-224 AAPLSAAR
+224 
-232 SCRPVLI
+232 CPVLI

-290 LAGREATPA
+290 LTGREATPA
-299 DRECDFACAE
+299 DRECGFACAE

-329 YQSVAEMRDEL
+329 YQSAAEMRDAL

-345 GRLRMHFGRSG
+345 GRLRMHFGRSR

-371 RYVSASVPSFWSVR
+371 RYISASVPSFWSVR
-385 NVVVCLTAAIILFSC
+385 NVFVCLTAAITLFSC
-400 AICLFDEKYY
+400 AICLLDEKYY
-410 VAGPLWLNVY
+410 VADPLWLNVY

-442 LFANVGFLR
+442 LFANVGILR

-462 VGVFVVAWL
+462 AGVFVVAWL
-471 LLIVFVGICKR
+471 LLIVFVGICRR

>member
-1 MRISVPLACYCGA
+1 

-24 EQLEDAFGAA
+24 EQLEDALGAT
-34 TSPSAFADAYRV
+34 TSPSASADAYRV

-56 VTELVWLRTAAGTEL
+56 VTELVWLRTAAETEL
-71 GPYVRKVISQGS
+71 GPYVRKVISRES

-88 YVELFKL
+88 YVELFGL
-95 QRQGMRFRQLPR
+95 QRQGMRFCQLPR
-107 IIDCRES
+107 IVDCREN

-128 TLAQVVADT
+128 TLAQVVADA
-137 SPGDRDTLARELVPA
+137 SPSDRDILARELIPA

-176 NVICPDVRPC
+176 NVICPDVRP
-186 SAASPR
+186 R
-192 SASRSCSVAGP
+192 F
-203 LSAARSRSA
+203 A
-212 AGSRPAASSCSA
+212 AGSRTATRSCSA
-224 AAPLSAAR
+224 AGLRPATP
-232 SCRPVLI
+232 SCCPVLI

-299 DRECDFACAE
+299 DRECGFACAE
-309 VSPAWRGVITK
+309 VSPAWRSIITK
-320 ATSLDPDDR
+320 ATFLDPDDR
-329 YQSVAEMRDEL
+329 YQSAAEMRDAL

-345 GRLRMHFGRSG
+345 GCLHIHSGRPG
-356 DRSRSLAMT
+356 GRSRSLAMT

-371 RYVSASVPSFWSVR
+371 RYLSASVPSFWSAR
-385 NVVVCLTAAIILFSC
+385 NVLVCLAAAIILFAC

-471 LLIVFVGICKR
+471 LLIVFVGICRR

>member
-1 MRISVPLACYCGA
+1 MRISVPLACYCRD

-24 EQLEDAFGAA
+24 EQLEGALGA
-34 TSPSAFADAYRV
+34 GLFSSASADAYRV

-71 GPYVRKVISQGS
+71 GPYVRKVISRGS

-88 YVELFKL
+88 YVELFRL
-95 QRQGMRFRQLPR
+95 QRQGMRFLQLPR
-107 IIDCRES
+107 IVDCRES
-114 GGSLEVL
+114 AGSLEVL
-121 LEYVKGR
+121 LEYVRGR
-128 TLAQVVADT
+128 TLAQVVADA
-137 SPGDRDTLARELVPA
+137 SPGDRDMLARELIPA

-176 NVICPDVRPC
+176 NVICPDAHPC
-186 SAASPR
+186 
-192 SASRSCSVAGP
+192 
-203 LSAARSRSA
+203 SA
-212 AGSRPAASSCSA
+212 AGSRPVACSRSAASSER
-224 AAPLSAAR
+224 AAR
-232 SCRPVLI
+232 SCSVASPRPALRSCCPVLI
-239 DFGIARVWREGE
+239 DFGIARVWHEGE

-290 LAGREATPA
+290 LTGREATPA

-309 VSPAWRGVITK
+309 VSPAWHGVITK

-329 YQSVAEMRDEL
+329 YQSVAEMRDAL
-340 PGAAD
+340 PGVAD
-345 GRLRMHFGRSG
+345 GRLCKHSGRPE
-356 DRSRSLAMT
+356 DRSRSLAMM

-371 RYVSASVPSFWSVR
+371 RYLSASVPSFWSMR
-385 NVVVCLTAAIILFSC
+385 NVLVCLAAAIVLFAC

-429 VLVCGWVLLDKRW
+429 ALVCGWVLLDKRW
-442 LFANVGFLR
+442 LFANVGILR
-451 RWGRKRARAVS
+451 RCGRKRARAVS

-471 LLIVFVGICKR
+471 LLIVFVGICRR

>member
-1 MRISVPLACYCGA
+1 MRISVPLACYCGD
-14 MDIETTDDIH
+14 MDIETTDDIR
-24 EQLEDAFGAA
+24 EQLEDALGAGLF
-34 TSPSAFADAYRV
+34 SSAPADAYRV

-71 GPYVRKVISQGS
+71 GPYVRKVISRES

-95 QRQGMRFRQLPR
+95 QRQGMRFCQLPR
-107 IIDCRES
+107 IVDCREN

-128 TLAQVVADT
+128 TLAQVVADA
-137 SPGDRDTLARELVPA
+137 SPGDRDMLARELIPA

-158 ELHGALESPLV
+158 ELHSALEPPLV

-186 SAASPR
+186 SAAG
-192 SASRSCSVAGP
+192 SRPAV
-203 LSAARSRSA
+203 RSRSA
-212 AGSRPAASSCSA
+212 ASPRPAS
-224 AAPLSAAR
+224 R
-232 SCRPVLI
+232 SCCPVLI

-284 MLAFFC
+284 MLTFFC
-290 LAGREATPA
+290 LTGREATPA
-299 DRECDFACAE
+299 DRECDFVCAE
-309 VSPAWRGVITK
+309 VSPAWRGVIAK

-356 DRSRSLAMT
+356 DRSRSLVMT

-371 RYVSASVPSFWSVR
+371 RYVSASVPSFWSVG

-442 LFANVGFLR
+442 LFANIGFLR
-451 RWGRKRARAVS
+451 RWGRKRARAAS
-462 VGVFVVAWL
+462 AGVFVVAWL
-471 LLIVFVGICKR
+471 LLVVFVGLCRR

>member
-1 MRISVPLACYCGA
+1 MRISVPLACYCGD
-14 MDIETTDDIH
+14 MDIETTDGIH
-24 EQLEDAFGAA
+24 EQLEGALGA
-34 TSPSAFADAYRV
+34 GLFSSALADAYRV

-71 GPYVRKVISQGS
+71 GPYVRKVISRGN

-95 QRQGMRFRQLPR
+95 QRQGIRFRQLPR

-114 GGSLEVL
+114 AGSLEVL

-137 SPGDRDTLARELVPA
+137 LPGDRDMLARELIPA

-176 NVICPDVRPC
+176 NVICPDVRSC

-192 SASRSCSVAGP
+192 PASRSCS
-203 LSAARSRSA
+203 
-212 AGSRPAASSCSA
+212 AASSGCAVS
-224 AAPLSAAR
+224 
-232 SCRPVLI
+232 SCCPVLI

-290 LAGREATPA
+290 LTGREATPA
-299 DRECDFACAE
+299 DRECGFACAE
-309 VSPAWRGVITK
+309 VSPAWRSVITK
-320 ATSLDPDDR
+320 ATSLDPDDKAR
-329 YQSVAEMRDEL
+329 PRCAMCFLGL
-340 PGAAD
+340 PMGVCASIPESLVIGLA
-345 GRLRMHFGRSG
+345 RL
-356 DRSRSLAMT
+356 
-365 LAEMRE
+365 
-371 RYVSASVPSFWSVR
+371 P
-385 NVVVCLTAAIILFSC
+385 
-400 AICLFDEKYY
+400 
-410 VAGPLWLNVY
+410 
-420 GFALFFPCM
+420 
-429 VLVCGWVLLDKRW
+429 
-442 LFANVGFLR
+442 
-451 RWGRKRARAVS
+451 
-462 VGVFVVAWL
+462 
-471 LLIVFVGICKR
+471 

>member
-1 MRISVPLACYCGA
+1 M
-14 MDIETTDDIH
+14 
-24 EQLEDAFGAA
+24 
-34 TSPSAFADAYRV
+34 
-46 ERTLKRTPAE
+46 
-56 VTELVWLRTAAGTEL
+56 
-71 GPYVRKVISQGS
+71 
-83 GLGCA
+83 
-88 YVELFKL
+88 
-95 QRQGMRFRQLPR
+95 
-107 IIDCRES
+107 
-114 GGSLEVL
+114 L

-137 SPGDRDTLARELVPA
+137 SPGDRDMLARELVPA

-186 SAASPR
+186 SAASPL
-192 SASRSCSVAGP
+192 SV
-203 LSAARSRSA
+203 
-212 AGSRPAASSCSA
+212 
-224 AAPLSAAR
+224 AR
-232 SCRPVLI
+232 SCCPVLI

-284 MLAFFC
+284 MLTFFC
-290 LAGREATPA
+290 LTGREATPV

-329 YQSVAEMRDEL
+329 YQSVAEMRDAL

-345 GRLRMHFGRSG
+345 GRLRMHFGRPG
-356 DRSRSLAMT
+356 NRSRSLAMT
-365 LAEMRE
+365 IAEMRE

-400 AICLFDEKYY
+400 AVCLFDEKYY

-442 LFANVGFLR
+442 LFANIVFLR

-462 VGVFVVAWL
+462 AGVFVVAWL
-471 LLIVFVGICKR
+471 LLVVFVGICRR

>member
-1 MRISVPLACYCGA
+1 

-24 EQLEDAFGAA
+24 ERLEGALGA
-34 TSPSAFADAYRV
+34 GLFSSAPADAYRV

-71 GPYVRKVISQGS
+71 GPYVRKVISRGS

-107 IIDCRES
+107 IVDCRES
-114 GGSLEVL
+114 AGSLEVL
-121 LEYVKGR
+121 LEYVSGR
-128 TLAQVVADT
+128 TLAQVVAGAL
-137 SPGDRDTLARELVPA
+137 PGDRDMLARELIPA

-158 ELHGALESPLV
+158 ELHGALEPPLV

-186 SAASPR
+186 SAASPLSAASPR
-192 SASRSCSVAGP
+192 AASRSCS
-203 LSAARSRSA
+203 AASS
-212 AGSRPAASSCSA
+212 GCAASSC
-224 AAPLSAAR
+224 
-232 SCRPVLI
+232 CPVLI

-290 LAGREATPA
+290 LTGREATPA
-299 DRECDFACAE
+299 DRECGFACAE
-309 VSPAWRGVITK
+309 VSPAWCGVITK
-320 ATSLDPDDR
+320 ATSLDPDGR
-329 YQSVAEMRDEL
+329 YQSVAEMRDAL
-340 PGAAD
+340 PGVAD
-345 GRLRMHFGRSG
+345 GRLCKHSGKPG

-371 RYVSASVPSFWSVR
+371 RYVSASVPSFWSAR
-385 NVVVCLTAAIILFSC
+385 NVLVCLAAAIILFSC
-400 AICLFDEKYY
+400 AVCLFDEKYY

-429 VLVCGWVLLDKRW
+429 VLVCVWVLLDKRW
-442 LFANVGFLR
+442 LFANVGILR

-471 LLIVFVGICKR
+471 LLIVLSAFAGGRPSSRACGVSLA

>member
-1 MRISVPLACYCGA
+1 
-14 MDIETTDDIH
+14 MDIETTDGIH
-24 EQLEDAFGAA
+24 EQLEGAFGAGLF
-34 TSPSAFADAYRV
+34 SSAPADAYRV

-137 SPGDRDTLARELVPA
+137 SPGDRDMLARELVPA

-158 ELHGALESPLV
+158 ELHGALDSPLV

-186 SAASPR
+186 SATSPR
-192 SASRSCSVAGP
+192 SASRSC
-203 LSAARSRSA
+203 
-212 AGSRPAASSCSA
+212 C
-224 AAPLSAAR
+224 
-232 SCRPVLI
+232 PVLI

-284 MLAFFC
+284 MLTFFC
-290 LAGREATPA
+290 LTGREATPV

-329 YQSVAEMRDEL
+329 YQSVAEMRDAL

-345 GRLRMHFGRSG
+345 GRLRMHFGRPG
-356 DRSRSLAMT
+356 NRSRSLAMT
-365 LAEMRE
+365 IAEMRE
-371 RYVSASVPSFWSVR
+371 RYASASVPSFWSVR

-400 AICLFDEKYY
+400 AVCLFDEKYY

-442 LFANVGFLR
+442 LFANIVFLR

-462 VGVFVVAWL
+462 AGVFVVAWL
-471 LLIVFVGICKR
+471 LLVVFVGICRR